1 MGKVSIRNRL
11 RDNSGEDNTPQR
23 SGDVSSS
30 AESIITPTVSTA
42 RAETTT
48 DFSNNVPTP
57 NRTIRTEQPKIS
69 VTPEPTV
76 SFSEPSFS
84 NNNVNI
90 PEPKI
95 EPSSSR
101 MRKPER
107 QEQPSQNSNS
117 LFKEQDT
124 QEDNQF
130 KGLFGG
136 TKKLFS
142 KKDEIPNPNATGEKQ
157 NLLDRLNVNKR
168 MLYIALGTASMASIL
183 VISYLNSF
191 SGEKLFGSEMVKV
204 LVAKKDIPEK
214 KSLEMGDLDAKEIP
228 KKYLLKDAIVF
239 DEKTDLKTIV
249 GKIAVTDIYEDEQI
263 LPKKISVQEESPW
276 LSPAVP
282 VNHRAVT
289 IPSRSLSYIK
299 PKDHVDVM
307 VSLED
312 PLDKGRK
319 INTPILQNALVLA
332 VDGKYKISQNDSE
345 TVGENITVAVPNKLM
360 NVFSLLQDRG
370 NFQLALRREGDTTN
384 LDTKYSI
391 AQMEVMLNTS
401 VKDKYDIPA
410 YTASTPKP
418 RAKPKVEVEDPVVY
432 SPPEPPAY
440 RPQVYNPPA
449 PRYVAPAYTPRKT
462 YAAPKPA
469 NTAPKPVVNQA
480 PPSTTTV
487 TVINGSQVNQH
498 KVNKSSSP

>member
-30 AESIITPTVSTA
+30 AESITTPTVSTA

-48 DFSNNVPTP
+48 DFSNNTPTQ
-57 NRTIRTEQPKIS
+57 NRAIRTEQPKIS

-90 PEPKI
+90 PEPKM

-107 QEQPSQNSNS
+107 QEQPAQNSNS

-191 SGEKLFGSEMVKV
+191 SGEKLFGSEMVTV
-204 LVAKKDIPEK
+204 LVAGKDIPEK
-214 KSLEMGDLDAKEIP
+214 KSLEMGDLGKKEIP
-228 KKYLLKDAIVF
+228 KK
-239 DEKTDLKTIV
+239 
-249 GKIAVTDIYEDEQI
+249 
-263 LPKKISVQEESPW
+263 
-276 LSPAVP
+276 
-282 VNHRAVT
+282 
-289 IPSRSLSYIK
+289 
-299 PKDHVDVM
+299 
-307 VSLED
+307 
-312 PLDKGRK
+312 
-319 INTPILQNALVLA
+319 
-332 VDGKYKISQNDSE
+332 
-345 TVGENITVAVPNKLM
+345 
-360 NVFSLLQDRG
+360 
-370 NFQLALRREGDTTN
+370 
-384 LDTKYSI
+384 
-391 AQMEVMLNTS
+391 
-401 VKDKYDIPA
+401 
-410 YTASTPKP
+410 
-418 RAKPKVEVEDPVVY
+418 
-432 SPPEPPAY
+432 
-440 RPQVYNPPA
+440 
-449 PRYVAPAYTPRKT
+449 
-462 YAAPKPA
+462 
-469 NTAPKPVVNQA
+469 
-480 PPSTTTV
+480 
-487 TVINGSQVNQH
+487 
-498 KVNKSSSP
+498 